1 MKKSRS
7 GGEVSS
13 SLQLDRSCS
22 CVTISEKI
30 QVTSVRTLSSEESDE
45 LKRSLACQAV
55 EMTEDEYE
63 EEEDEEETDS
73 PEELERRED
82 DIVSQYMY
90 DVGQKQLLT
99 AREERRAAQRID
111 DARRRYAR
119 NALAS
124 PVAIRSIVTLLENFQ
139 RGTAAFDRTFEVAPS
154 ERAKAHE
161 IVLLQLP
168 TQLRTLN
175 AMLDEIEANYTRENR
190 IRRQLRRTATP
201 LEEAALIEERRKLR
215 RRTTSLCRH
224 AALIIEGFRL
234 RMRHIRAAIELMKT
248 LNKNINEI
256 LTLKREGYL
265 RRCTP
270 SRRRQRLQEL
280 REYRALACE
289 SPRRLKNRLAKIWR
303 FEKAYKNACNHLT
316 EHNLRL
322 VVSIAKKYRGRG
334 LPFEELI
341 QEGNVGVM
349 RAVEKFDW
357 RRRLKF
363 STYAT
368 HWICQAISRAISE
381 QGNVIRVPMH
391 MTENRLKLHAIQR
404 NETLT
409 HGRELA
415 VPELAARANMTEKD
429 VELALQAGSPTVSI
443 NQSFGESED
452 ATFVDFIPDSSTPR
466 PENLA
471 SNTQLSAEIM
481 RALKTLPSR
490 EREILTLRYGLNN
503 GYDYTLEEIGRLLKI
518 TRERVRQIE
527 AKALAK
533 LRKAAR
539 FQRLANYVG
548 DGEAVVADFA
558 EENDDV
564 F

>member
-1 MKKSRS
+1 
-7 GGEVSS
+7 
-13 SLQLDRSCS
+13 
-22 CVTISEKI
+22 
-30 QVTSVRTLSSEESDE
+30 
-45 LKRSLACQAV
+45 
-55 EMTEDEYE
+55 MTEDEYE